1 MITFK
6 NASDKHITATTGTAW
21 KGGYIVLDALPGYFA
36 GTDKITLDDAREL
49 ARLVRRRGFTVKEK
63 AGEGVDF
70 SIDFTISEAKP

>member
-6 NASDKHITATTGTAW
+6 NATDKHITAVTGTAW
-21 KGGYIVLDALPGYFA
+21 KGGYIVLDAMPGGFA
-36 GTDKITLDDAREL
+36 GTDKLTLDDAREL
-49 ARLVRRRGFTVKEK
+49 ARLVRRRGFTVEET

>member
-6 NASDKHITATTGTAW
+6 NATDKHITAVTGTDW
-21 KGGYIVLDALPGYFA
+21 RGGYIVLDALPGCFA

-49 ARLVRRRGFTVKEK
+49 ARIIRRRGFTVEED

-70 SIDFTISEAKP
+70 SIDFTFSEAKQ

>member
-6 NASDKHITATTGTAW
+6 NATDKHITAVTGTEW
-21 KGGYIVLDALPGYFA
+21 KGGYIVLDALPGCFA

-49 ARLVRRRGFTVKEK
+49 ARLVRLRGFAVTEK

-70 SIDFTISEAKP
+70 SVDFTLSEAKP

>member
-6 NASDKHITATTGTAW
+6 NATDKHITAVTGTAW
-21 KGGYIVLDALPGYFA
+21 KGGYIVLDALPGCFA

-49 ARLVRRRGFTVKEK
+49 ARLVRRRGFTVKDE